1 MSISSFIIKRAVPL
15 PKVEDFSHYLFVGPH
30 PDDIE
35 IGAGATIARLVSLG
49 KRVSFLICLDGR
61 FGLDYAPEGT
71 TPDELAGIRKEES
84 LRSAASLGVTDVHF
98 LELSDGG
105 LYDTDRLFDLIAKK
119 TGEIKPDIMFAPD
132 PCVSSECHADHL
144 NVGEAVRRIG
154 FFAHIGEIMEEHGA
168 EAAPVKAVAFYMT
181 AKPNRF
187 VKTSKYI
194 QKQLSAILCHESQF
208 PKDSDAFASLK
219 TYISLRAVDFGLRS
233 FKGKA
238 EGFRILGGTH
248 MHCLPEA
255 GL

>member
-49 KRVSFLICLDGR
+49 KRVNFLICLDGR

-71 TPDELAGIRKEES
+71 TPDELAKIRKEES
-84 LRSAASLGVTDVHF
+84 LKAAASLGVSDVRF
-98 LELSDGG
+98 LDLSDGG
-105 LYDTDRLFDLIAKK
+105 LYDPKDLYDRMAKAV
-119 TGEIKPDIMFAPD
+119 GEIKPDIMFAPD

-208 PKDSDAFASLK
+208 PKDSDAFKSLN
-219 TYISLRAVDFGLRS
+219 TYIKLRAVDFGLRS